1 MIIEIRLKC
10 IGIPMTNNQE
20 QEYYHYWSIPTADLQ
35 QVNNTTE
42 AASKEANLRVSKFGK
57 NLVKSKKKT
66 DLLSLLISQSPVLC
80 YEVPIILRSRC

>member
-10 IGIPMTNNQE
+10 IDIPMTNNQE

-42 AASKEANLRVSKFGK
+42 AGLTSKEANLRVSKFGK

-66 DLLSLLISQSPVLC
+66 DLLSLLISQSLYCVMKF
-80 YEVPIILRSRC
+80 R

>member
-42 AASKEANLRVSKFGK
+42 AGLTSKEANLRVSKFGK

-66 DLLSLLISQSPVLC
+66 DLLSLLISQSLYCVMKF
-80 YEVPIILRSRC
+80 R